1 MIQPA
6 LSIVGGC
13 TSYAYESNQCDESPF
28 RSNRTLFSLSFS
40 RRSHSYLFF
49 PLLPLYILPLLNTL
63 PSHPPRH
70 KEHRAARSNS
80 HIKRIYHSSVKCQQ
94 NIMQVRSMSK
104 SSYGRSTR
112 VQELRW
118 IDGRS
123 EVVKCGRQ
131 LVQEGCLAKSE
142 EEGAA
147 KELEEED

>member
-70 KEHRAARSNS
+70 KEHRAARS
-80 HIKRIYHSSVKCQQ
+80 I
-94 NIMQVRSMSK
+94 SK

-123 EVVKCGRQ
+123 EVVMCGRQ